1 MKKPFFFRIEA
12 GALLDFATD
21 PEGEGITLLRFAK
34 DLQKGESDIPFIQQ
48 VIDEARGFIEKK
60 ANAGKKGM
68 KNRWLPKNEVD
79 NSVITVLSSVITN
92 DNTVITNDNTPI
104 TSSSSSNSS
113 SNIESIKTYSSS
125 ADEVFSVFWNAYP
138 KKVGKDAALKAW
150 KKIKSPSETLGKI
163 LMALEWQVKSEA
175 WTKDGGQYIPN
186 PATYLNQGRWKDEP
200 TTRNWSNQSSKGVQ
214 GTLARIEE
222 LRAKKAAAGGGN
234 V

>member
-79 NSVITVLSSVITN
+79 NSVITNDNTVITN

-104 TSSSSSNSS
+104 TSSSSSSS
-113 SNIESIKTYSSS
+113 SSKER
-125 ADEVFSVFWNAYP
+125 
-138 KKVGKDAALKAW
+138 KDKNTC
-150 KKIKSPSETLGKI
+150 PE
-163 LMALEWQVKSEA
+163 
-175 WTKDGGQYIPN
+175 
-186 PATYLNQGRWKDEP
+186 
-200 TTRNWSNQSSKGVQ
+200 QSSGPSFLLNDGSLYHIPEKK
-214 GTLARIEE
+214 LAEWVKLYEYADVEKELQKLKEWCEVNPKRRKTRDGALRFCCSWLNKADNSVRGKYEGRDNLLNMEIE
-222 LRAKKAAAGGGN
+222 RVIRGC
-234 V
+234 

>member
-68 KNRWLPKNEVD
+68 KNRWLSKNEVD

-104 TSSSSSNSS
+104 TSSSSSSS
-113 SNIESIKTYSSS
+113 SSKER
-125 ADEVFSVFWNAYP
+125 
-138 KKVGKDAALKAW
+138 KDKNTC
-150 KKIKSPSETLGKI
+150 PE
-163 LMALEWQVKSEA
+163 
-175 WTKDGGQYIPN
+175 
-186 PATYLNQGRWKDEP
+186 
-200 TTRNWSNQSSKGVQ
+200 QSSGPSFLLNDGSLYHIPEKK
-214 GTLARIEE
+214 LAEWVKLYEYADVEKELQKLKEWCEVNPKRRKTRDGALRFCCSWLNKADNSVRGKYEGRDNLLNMEIE
-222 LRAKKAAAGGGN
+222 RVIRGC
-234 V
+234 

>member
-1 MKKPFFFRIEA
+1 MKKPFFFKIEA

-68 KNRWLPKNEVD
+68 KNRWMPKNEVD

-104 TSSSSSNSS
+104 TSSSSSSS
-113 SNIESIKTYSSS
+113 SSKER
-125 ADEVFSVFWNAYP
+125 
-138 KKVGKDAALKAW
+138 KDKNTC
-150 KKIKSPSETLGKI
+150 PE
-163 LMALEWQVKSEA
+163 
-175 WTKDGGQYIPN
+175 
-186 PATYLNQGRWKDEP
+186 
-200 TTRNWSNQSSKGVQ
+200 QSSGPSFLLNDGSLYHIPEKK
-214 GTLARIEE
+214 LAEWVKLYEYADVEKELQKLKEWCEVNPKRRKTRDGALRFCCSWLNKADNSVRGKYEGQDNLLNMEIE
-222 LRAKKAAAGGGN
+222 RVIRGC
-234 V
+234 

>member
-68 KNRWLPKNEVD
+68 KNRWMPKNEVD

-104 TSSSSSNSS
+104 TSSSSSSS
-113 SNIESIKTYSSS
+113 SSKER
-125 ADEVFSVFWNAYP
+125 
-138 KKVGKDAALKAW
+138 KDKNTC
-150 KKIKSPSETLGKI
+150 PE
-163 LMALEWQVKSEA
+163 
-175 WTKDGGQYIPN
+175 
-186 PATYLNQGRWKDEP
+186 
-200 TTRNWSNQSSKGVQ
+200 QSSGPSFLLNDGSLYHIPEKK
-214 GTLARIEE
+214 LAEWVKLYEYADVEKELQKLKEWCEVNPKRRKTRDGALRFCCSWLNKADNSVRGKYEGRDNLLNMEIE
-222 LRAKKAAAGGGN
+222 RVIRGC
-234 V
+234 